1 MNYRKDKTIFLL
13 EYITI
18 ILVWKV
24 LFRCL
29 VEFDDRA
36 IVEHH
41 LVRGDEVWCQYVGE
55 VLL

>member
-41 LVRGDEVWCQYVGE
+41 LVRGDEVWCQYVG
-55 VLL
+55 